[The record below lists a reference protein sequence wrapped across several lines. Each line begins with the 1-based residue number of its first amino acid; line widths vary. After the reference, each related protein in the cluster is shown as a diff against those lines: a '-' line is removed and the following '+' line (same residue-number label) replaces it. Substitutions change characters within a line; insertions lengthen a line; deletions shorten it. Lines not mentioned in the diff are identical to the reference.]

1 LNEEDAMRDLRVS
14 FPRPCEEKWEAMTPA
29 GRARICARCDK
40 AVHDLASYTLDEAK
54 ELLRDPQACV
64 RARIRGDGSIALKPS
79 RGSARRMVI
88 AAAATAGLLTA
99 GAPALAKGD
108 QPGGTIAGRVKFA
121 EFRTRVTATDT
132 EGRIFRTKV
141 KSKGQ
146 FRIRHLPAG
155 TYSLSFKP
163 GCGES
168 WTIADVVVGAGETS
182 LPNIE
187 SPDGCITVGMLRI
200 EEVRG

>member
-1 LNEEDAMRDLRVS
+1 MRDLRVS
-14 FPRPCEEKWEAMTPA
+14 FPRPCDESWEAMTPE

-40 AVHDLASYTLDEAK
+40 AVHDLASYTLDEA
-54 ELLRDPQACV
+54 EALLRGNPGACV
-64 RARIRGDGSIALKPS
+64 RARIRSDGSIALKS
-79 RGSARRMVI
+79 GRGNARRMVI

-99 GAPALAKGD
+99 NAPALAKD
-108 QPGGTIAGRVKFA
+108 NRPGGAIAGHVKFA
-121 EFRTRVTATDT
+121 EFRTRVTATDMG
-132 EGRIFRTKV
+132 GRIFRTKL

-155 TYSLSFKP
+155 TYSLTFKP
-163 GCGES
+163 GCGQS
-168 WTIADVVVGAGETS
+168 WTIENVVVGAGETS

-200 EEVRG
+200 EKDEG